1 MTTTCLLYRVP
12 FCQEAHEWWKLR
24 GCLKFPSHLG
34 NGHGSAGLLLGDSVA
49 LAADAAAVV
58 ALVVCFLLTLSE
70 HDRLSAGA
78 RPRTIPVEL
87 LQHGQRK
94 TPKQVPGRLENK
106 IYVAQSGPEIRPLKK
121 SVPLKNNWREKK
133 SSWPVRILRCMC
145 RSAACVGVENCRSH
159 QDPSSRSVHRP
170 MLCFRHACKQWK

>member
-1 MTTTCLLYRVP
+1 MVETSGVP
-12 FCQEAHEWWKLR
+12 EIPVPPRQ
-24 GCLKFPSHLG
+24 
-34 NGHGSAGLLLGDSVA
+34 
-49 LAADAAAVV
+49 
-58 ALVVCFLLTLSE
+58 
-70 HDRLSAGA
+70 
-78 RPRTIPVEL
+78 RPRQCWAITWRQRGAGSRCGRSGRTCCMFSSHSVRALQVERGRPTA
-87 LQHGQRK
+87 HNSCRAVAAWTKKNPKTSPWPFRK
-94 TPKQVPGRLENK
+94 QNLCCSERPRDTA
-106 IYVAQSGPEIRPLKK
+106 AQK